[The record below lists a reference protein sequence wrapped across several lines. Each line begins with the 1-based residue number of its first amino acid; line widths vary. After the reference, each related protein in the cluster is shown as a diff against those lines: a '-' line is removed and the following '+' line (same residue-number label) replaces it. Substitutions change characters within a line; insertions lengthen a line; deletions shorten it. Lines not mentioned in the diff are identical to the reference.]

1 MDGIKDNQKRLSAEH
16 LRGMFRSTRNLIA
29 NHFEIG
35 VVSAC
40 IRKTREA
47 PILAPTMTRQEL
59 STVDTP

>member
-1 MDGIKDNQKRLSAEH
+1 
-16 LRGMFRSTRNLIA
+16 MFRSTRNLIA
-29 NHFEIG
+29 NHYEIG